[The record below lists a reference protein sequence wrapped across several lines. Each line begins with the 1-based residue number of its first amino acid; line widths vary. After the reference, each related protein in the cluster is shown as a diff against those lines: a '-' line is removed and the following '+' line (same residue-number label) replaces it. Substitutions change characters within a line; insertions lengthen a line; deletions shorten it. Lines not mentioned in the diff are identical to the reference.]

1 MNCCST
7 SIWFSRVSRW
17 ASWTSYWA
25 GRRREMNSVWDV
37 IKGPVI
43 TEKALT
49 MKDEPESMGRSGN
62 DRQLLTLRVAVKAT
76 KPEIRDAVEKI
87 LNVKVEEVRIVNYRG
102 KEKRSP
108 GRRQSGRRPDWK
120 KAYVTLKSGQSS

>member
-1 MNCCST
+1 
-7 SIWFSRVSRW
+7 
-17 ASWTSYWA
+17 
-25 GRRREMNSVWDV
+25 MNSVWDV

-120 KAYVTLKSGQSS
+120 KAYVTLKSGQSSVLYEDAI